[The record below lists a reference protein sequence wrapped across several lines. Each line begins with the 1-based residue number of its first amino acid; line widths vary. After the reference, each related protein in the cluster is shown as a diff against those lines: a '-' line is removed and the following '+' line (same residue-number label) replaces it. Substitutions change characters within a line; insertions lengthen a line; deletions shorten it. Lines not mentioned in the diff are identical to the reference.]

1 MKPVRKHVQKF
12 LSWIAFS
19 VLLVALGGCSEQQ
32 DGPPRYGLSGTA
44 KLADG
49 KPIPL
54 GELSL
59 EPDSSA
65 GNKGPGSNVQI
76 RDGKYTV
83 TADQGVVGGKYIAT
97 IIAYDGVPF
106 GESIQGKPLLKTP
119 YVEKI
124 DLPGEDSTKD
134 FQIK

>member
-1 MKPVRKHVQKF
+1 MQKF
-12 LSWIAFS
+12 LSLIAVS
-19 VLLVALGGCSEQQ
+19 VLLASLGGCSEQQ
-32 DGPPRYGLSGTA
+32 DGPPRYALTGSA

-54 GELSL
+54 GEISL
-59 EPDSSA
+59 EPDFSA

-76 RDGKYTV
+76 RDGQYTL

-106 GESIQGKPLLKTP
+106 GESTQGKPLLKTP
-119 YVEKI
+119 YVEKV